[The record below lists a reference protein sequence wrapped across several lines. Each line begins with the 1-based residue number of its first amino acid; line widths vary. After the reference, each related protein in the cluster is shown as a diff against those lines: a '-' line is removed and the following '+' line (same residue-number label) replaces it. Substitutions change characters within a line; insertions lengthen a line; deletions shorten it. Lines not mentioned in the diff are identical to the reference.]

1 MSDDDRA
8 AFERVGHALMSPA
21 ATVSEKKQLAQKLF
35 EEHPQL
41 LQVFL
46 AGRGLFESLEPEALT
61 FFGTL
66 AKQGPLPTVKN
77 GSVDRKQLVDFL
89 KKSVGKYQELN
100 EDAKQSLKS
109 TFPALITLVQR
120 ELTNDEITDI
130 ISGFDE

>member
-1 MSDDDRA
+1 M
-8 AFERVGHALMSPA
+8 
-21 ATVSEKKQLAQKLF
+21 
-35 EEHPQL
+35 
-41 LQVFL
+41 
-46 AGRGLFESLEPEALT
+46 
-61 FFGTL
+61 
-66 AKQGPLPTVKN
+66 PTVKN